1 MSNAKIMGTG
11 YYVPEHVLDNKFFER
26 LNPLNIYGPDNQ
38 IIKTIN
44 TSDSIIRQM
53 MGIKERR
60 MASNNKLMVELGI
73 REKYL
78 DIPDQDT
85 ADLGAEA
92 AKKAIKDAGISVE
105 SIDGIIVSTMTNLVG
120 FPSAAAQ
127 IQEKI
132 GAVNACECYDIAAAC
147 AGYCLNLDIIRS
159 RTQTNPGIYL
169 AVAAEHMTSI
179 IDYTGA
185 NSALFGDGA
194 GAAVIGPSQSDKGI
208 LYSSNLSDPFG
219 GKLMYIY
226 KNSENKLRMPEGNK
240 VMLNAVKKMYS
251 CTEKVM
257 QKAGWSKNDVDL
269 YIPHQA
275 NIRIIDSLGAK
286 LFHDYDKERKNKNSQ
301 KIYCNIDRY
310 GNISAACC
318 AVALAEAR
326 EKGIIKDGSKVIL
339 TAIGSGLQ
347 TSAVAIQF

>member
-1 MSNAKIMGTG
+1 MLNAKIMGTG
-11 YYVPEHVLDNKFFER
+11 YYVPEHVLDNKFFES
-26 LNPLNIYGPDNQ
+26 LNPLNIYGYNDK

-44 TSDSIIRQM
+44 TSDSVIRQM
-53 MGIKERR
+53 MGIRERR

-73 REKYL
+73 RDKYL

-85 ADLGAEA
+85 VDIGAEA
-92 AKKAIKDAGISVE
+92 AKKAIKDAGVSAE
-105 SIDGIIVSTMTNLVG
+105 SIEGIIVSTMTNLMG

-159 RTQTNPGIYL
+159 RMQTNPGIYL
-169 AVAAEHMTSI
+169 AIAAERMTSI
-179 IDYTGA
+179 VDYTGA

-194 GAAVIGPSQSDKGI
+194 GAAVIGPTQSDEGI
-208 LYSSNLSDPFG
+208 LFSNNLSDPFK
-219 GKLMYIY
+219 GKFMYIY
-226 KNSENKLRMPEGNK
+226 KNNENKLRMPEGNK
-240 VMLNAVKKMYS
+240 VMLNAVKRMYE

-286 LFHDYDKERKNKNSQ
+286 LFQDYDKERKNENSR

-310 GNISAACC
+310 GNISASCC

-326 EKGIIKDGSKVIL
+326 EKRIIKDGSKVIL
-339 TAIGSGLQ
+339 TSIGSGLQ
-347 TSAVAIQF
+347 VSSVAIQF